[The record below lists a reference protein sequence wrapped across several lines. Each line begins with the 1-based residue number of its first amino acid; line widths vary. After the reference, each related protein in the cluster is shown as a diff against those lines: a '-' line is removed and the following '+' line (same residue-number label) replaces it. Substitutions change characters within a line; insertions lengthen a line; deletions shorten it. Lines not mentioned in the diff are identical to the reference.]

1 MYLYHY
7 VFFTLL
13 ILYSVPLFFFYLHRV
28 YMDYIS
34 TPLQSGTTTFDIT
47 VAPELRDVS
56 CRKTYM
62 LLPQRWIAHE
72 DAHSWD
78 ICIINERKRYCHET
92 TLESFRRAVYTE
104 ITYAAKRLGLNIDED
119 KLELY
124 IASIFMITC
133 ESIRVARQL
142 KNTKLEII
150 HKCCLHRYTVY
161 KKKSIT
167 Q

>member
-56 CRKTYM
+56 CRKTYK
-62 LLPQRWIAHE
+62 
-72 DAHSWD
+72 
-78 ICIINERKRYCHET
+78 CII
-92 TLESFRRAVYTE
+92 
-104 ITYAAKRLGLNIDED
+104 IIDED